1 MQHLLEAPAAGADK
15 HHPSMPYRDVPAF
28 LRELEGRRGEGAK
41 ALRFLILT
49 AARTDQVIGARWE
62 EFDLERRVWTV
73 PVSRMKRKEWG
84 DFKVPLSDA
93 GVAVLKDASRAGDR
107 PFPISNSTMYR
118 LMEQMG
124 LEATP
129 HGFRSSFSTWAAEET
144 EFDAE
149 IRESCLAHFTG
160 NKVAAAYQ
168 RGDLLLKRRRLM
180 DAWGR
185 YCCGAAPAEVVHLR
199 A

>member
-1 MQHLLEAPAAGADK
+1 
-15 HHPSMPYRDVPAF
+15 MPYKDVPTF

-62 EFDLERRVWTV
+62 EFDLDRRVWSV
-73 PVSRMKRKEWG
+73 PVARMKRKEWG

-93 GVAVLKDASRAGDR
+93 TTAVLSEIPRAGDG
-107 PFPISNSTMYR
+107 PFPIGNTTMYR
-118 LMEQMG
+118 FMERTG
-124 LEATP
+124 REATP

-144 EFDAE
+144 EFPEE
-149 IRESCLAHFTG
+149 IREACLAHFTG
-160 NKVAAAYQ
+160 NRTAAAYQ
-168 RGDLLLKRRRLM
+168 RGDLLAKRRRLM
-180 DAWGR
+180 DRWGQF
-185 YCCGAAPAEVVHLR
+185 CCPGTGAGDVVQLR